1 VRYALATAV
10 GRLVRLAAR
19 LRKAGGGSA
28 IPGFVVNRIAPGYLK
43 HALESFPQGLVIVS
57 GSSGK
62 STTTKMLVAM
72 LRAHGVTVFTN
83 PSTANIRQGLTSSL
97 LDAADWRGRVPG
109 ELAVLEMDEGH
120 GALIM
125 RDIDARVVC
134 LTNVMVDQIDRFHDS
149 EMVTGMLRRLAARAT
164 EAVVINADDASLA
177 RLATDITVAID
188 QYGASAAVFAA
199 SPRGLGYEQTVA
211 TRMATTEGIVV
222 ASTQGTVAELLDDGT
237 PRPITL
243 PAEGAHYAIDAAA
256 AYATA
261 RRLLG
266 NRFDPTASTEA
277 LSAMPPVFGRGE
289 RVVVRGQEVDLV
301 LVQNPASF
309 QLNVDSVAGA
319 RDILC
324 AMGSDVRD
332 PSYLWP
338 VDLSGLGRVSI
349 VSGSKSAEAAL
360 MLAYSGVVVGRV
372 EPDLARALEEFL
384 APATPGEVV
393 ADTTAAGDTADTTA
407 AGDTADTTAAGDTAD
422 TTAAGDTADTT
433 VAHATAS
440 SATAGHT
447 AATGGTVKTIIFTA
461 DAMRRTRAHLGLTE
475 AE

>member
-72 LRAHGVTVFTN
+72 LRAHGVAVFTN

-109 ELAVLEMDEGH
+109 EIAVLEMDEGH

-177 RLATDITVAID
+177 RLATDVTVAID
-188 QYGASAAVFAA
+188 RYGASAAVFAA
-199 SPRGLGYEQTVA
+199 SPRGLGYEQTVT
-211 TRMATTEGIVV
+211 TRMTTTEGIVV

-237 PRPITL
+237 LRSITL

-266 NRFDPTASTEA
+266 NRFEPTTSTEA

-289 RVVVRGQEVDLV
+289 RVFVRGQEVDLV

-360 MLAYSGVVVGRV
+360 MLAYSGVVVDRV
-372 EPDLARALEEFL
+372 EPDLAHALEEFL

-393 ADTTAAGDTADTTA
+393 AEQVVADTTA
-407 AGDTADTTAAGDTAD
+407 AGDVAVTTVGHTIVSTAAAVCP
-422 TTAAGDTADTT
+422 A
-433 VAHATAS
+433 
-440 SATAGHT
+440 
-447 AATGGTVKTIIFTA
+447 AATGAVKTIIFTA